1 MNIIPKSEIQWL
13 ADKLGDDFGRVFSW
27 QGRIFRAIYP
37 GAMDRLPKLFDTG
50 LVTQLVKGGWLV
62 PTERTD
68 FQLEGFA
75 AVLEHRKAGFYTAG
89 FEWPTSLLRDAA
101 LAWIEIN
108 LALLSHG
115 LALSDGHPCNFAQ
128 IESCRPVWLDLGSLR
143 PPQTTDQGLPQFRRF
158 FLNPLRLIARNRRH
172 ARISHAL
179 QRTGGIEDCE
189 MLSLGDALLPRWLSP
204 IHQLGQ
210 KIRQQFFPRPQ
221 SAPASEAVDFSTRE
235 TLLREMREE
244 LLGMTLG
251 REETYWG
258 TYQSRQ
264 SLSHDQLDA
273 PPPDQRTTAILRVME
288 SLASKRVIDLA
299 SNAGYFSFFA
309 ARRGAEVLALDID
322 EPSVELLYAFAR
334 QDKAALPITCAVR
347 DITEP
352 LTSERAIRVE
362 RRGDLVLALAIT
374 HHLCMVEGYTF
385 EFVAHL
391 LASYTTDA
399 AMVEFMPYGRG
410 VEGPKPD
417 PLPEWYSLEK
427 FLAHLRKHFATA
439 EVVADNH
446 ERAWRILIL
455 CRGARHA

>member
-1 MNIIPKSEIQWL
+1 
-13 ADKLGDDFGRVFSW
+13 
-27 QGRIFRAIYP
+27 
-37 GAMDRLPKLFDTG
+37 
-50 LVTQLVKGGWLV
+50 
-62 PTERTD
+62 
-68 FQLEGFA
+68 
-75 AVLEHRKAGFYTAG
+75 
-89 FEWPTSLLRDAA
+89 
-101 LAWIEIN
+101 
-108 LALLSHG
+108 
-115 LALSDGHPCNFAQ
+115 
-128 IESCRPVWLDLGSLR
+128 
-143 PPQTTDQGLPQFRRF
+143 
-158 FLNPLRLIARNRRH
+158 
-172 ARISHAL
+172 
-179 QRTGGIEDCE
+179 
-189 MLSLGDALLPRWLSP
+189 
-204 IHQLGQ
+204 
-210 KIRQQFFPRPQ
+210 
-221 SAPASEAVDFSTRE
+221 
-235 TLLREMREE
+235 
-244 LLGMTLG
+244 
-251 REETYWG
+251 
-258 TYQSRQ
+258 
-264 SLSHDQLDA
+264 
-273 PPPDQRTTAILRVME
+273 ME

-334 QDKAALPITCAVR
+334 QDKAALPVTCAVR

-385 EFVAHL
+385 EFVARL

-417 PLPEWYSLEK
+417 PLPEWYSLGK
-427 FLAHLRKHFATA
+427 FLAHLLKHFTTA